1 MTAPS
6 LPDFTAYGIG
16 PGPGSRVKKESMDLE
31 VERDKVPG
39 IAREHMR
46 RPLPANSHAFVSN
59 PNVLAADAGRS
70 VSVIDPDCPI
80 M

>member
-1 MTAPS
+1 
-6 LPDFTAYGIG
+6 
-16 PGPGSRVKKESMDLE
+16 
-31 VERDKVPG
+31 
-39 IAREHMR
+39 MR
-46 RPLPANSHAFVSN
+46 RQQSAEFVVTHGVDTDAATLCELSDSEFLHDCAFVSN